1 MSRIELVPDGV
12 RVRGALGRVRTLYY
26 EDLRDAR
33 AVGGKVILTRHG
45 GETVSAPAPDAAR
58 VVETLGAILDGPA
71 PATDLAALRT
81 AVQAWSA
88 LPGFLAAPFVEHALR
103 TAAHLGA
110 SDLHLQ
116 PGADG
121 EGILSVRLDGV
132 LQPVGRLPA
141 ARARRVVGRLK
152 VMAGAQAHRD
162 DVPQEGRAAL
172 DAGWVRLSFAP
183 TVGGEAVT
191 ARLFD
196 HLKGEATLEDLGFD
210 AATLADLRALLAR
223 PGGAILFAGP
233 SASGK
238 TTTLY
243 TALRALLADSGRT
256 LRAVSVEDPVE
267 YAVPGV
273 VQLEVDPGRGQDGA
287 ALLKA
292 ALRHDADVL
301 VVGEVRA
308 RESVETVL
316 RAGLTGHRVLTT
328 VHAGEPTEA
337 LARLLERGA
346 DPGLVGAA
354 VAGVLAQRLVRRRC
368 ACAEGCPACHH
379 TRYRGRVA
387 VGVVLP
393 MTDPLRAALHRAG
406 PDAHALRDA
415 AAPTLRARAAALVAA
430 GLTDAAELARV
441 FGPPHEPPSSA

>member
-1 MSRIELVPDGV
+1 MSRLTLTPDAV
-12 RVRGALGRVRTLYY
+12 RVRGALGRTRTLYY
-26 EDLRDAR
+26 EDLRGAR
-33 AVGGKVILTRHG
+33 AEGGRVVLVRRG
-45 GETVSAPAPDAAR
+45 GEPVSVPAPDAAAA
-58 VVETLGAILDGPA
+58 VATLNAILEGP
-71 PATDLAALRT
+71 PATADLPGLRA
-81 AVQAWSA
+81 AVQAWDA
-88 LPGFLAAPFVEHALR
+88 LPGFLAAPFVDHVLR
-103 TAAHLGA
+103 AAAQLGA

-116 PGADG
+116 PSAGG
-121 EGILSVRLDGV
+121 EAGLSVRLDGV
-132 LQPVGRLPA
+132 LQPVGRLPG

-196 HLKGEATLEDLGFD
+196 RLKGEATLEELGFD
-210 AATLADLRALLAR
+210 PATLADLRALLAR
-223 PGGAILFAGP
+223 PSGALLFAGP

-243 TALRALLADSGRT
+243 TALRTLLAESGGT

-267 YAVPGV
+267 YALPGV
-273 VQLEVDPGRGQDGA
+273 VQLEVDAGRRQDGG
-287 ALLKA
+287 ALLTA

-301 VVGEVRA
+301 VVGELRA
-308 RESVETVL
+308 RDSVEVML
-316 RAGLTGHRVLTT
+316 RAGLTGHRVLST
-328 VHAGEPTEA
+328 VHAGTPAEA

-346 DPGLVGAA
+346 DPGLVGTA

-368 ACAEGCPACHH
+368 ACADGCPACQH

-387 VGVVLP
+387 VGVLQP
-393 MTDPLRAALHRAG
+393 MTDALRAALHHAG
-406 PDAHALRDA
+406 PDARALTDPTT
-415 AAPTLRARAAALVAA
+415 PTLRARAAP
-430 GLTDAAELARV
+430 LTDPAELTRV
-441 FGPPHEPPSSA
+441 FGPPEPS